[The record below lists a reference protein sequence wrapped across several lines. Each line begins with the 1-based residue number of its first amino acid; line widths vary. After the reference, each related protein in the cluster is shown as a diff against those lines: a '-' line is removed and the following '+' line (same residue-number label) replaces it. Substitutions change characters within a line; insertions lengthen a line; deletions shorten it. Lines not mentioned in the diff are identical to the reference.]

1 MEYEVEMFGGSFEP
15 LHIGHIHDM
24 IRAACVCDELHIMI
38 SWSKQRDLIPKE
50 LRYRWVLNSV
60 KHLPNVQVHLVE
72 DTAATKEEYA
82 DMKYWLQGAEDIRR
96 IIGKHIDAVFAGD
109 DYKDTDYFPN
119 CYPDSTII
127 YYPRKEVPIS
137 STDIRNDVIRQWD
150 YVPQIVRQHYVKK
163 VLIIGGESTG
173 KSTLVQNLAQA
184 YNTNYVE
191 EHGRLTCEIAGG
203 EEYMTE
209 EDLMENLLYQK
220 TKEMEAAKHSNRILF
235 VDTDAKTTHFYGKL
249 LLENVPARFHMLSEA
264 ISNYNDF
271 DLIIFLFPT
280 VDFIQDG
287 TRNEKIAAN
296 RIKFSRILRSKYSMD
311 KVYDVG
317 GDYLDRFN
325 TAKKLIKDVCGI
337 TTQW

>member
-1 MEYEVEMFGGSFEP
+1 MEYEVGMFGGSFEP

-96 IIGKHIDAVFAGD
+96 IIGKHIDVVFAGD
-109 DYKDTDYFPN
+109 DYKDTEYFPN
-119 CYPDSTII
+119 CYPDSIII
-127 YYPRKEVPIS
+127 YYPRKEVPVS
-137 STDIRNDVIRQWD
+137 STAIREDVIRQWD
-150 YVPQIVRQHYVKK
+150 YIPQIVRQHYVKK
-163 VLIIGGESTG
+163 VLIIGSESTG

-191 EHGRLTCEIAGG
+191 EYGRLTCEIAGG

-209 EDLMENLLYQK
+209 QDLMENLLYQK
-220 TKEMEAAKHSNRILF
+220 TKEMEAVKHSNRILF

-249 LLENVPARFHMLSEA
+249 LLENVPARLHLLSTA
-264 ISNYNDF
+264 ISYYNHF
-271 DLIIFLFPT
+271 DLIMFLLPT

-287 TRNEKIAAN
+287 TRNEEIAAN
-296 RIKFSRILRSKYSMD
+296 RQTFSKMLRQEYFGNI
-311 KVYDVG
+311 YEIG
-317 GDYLDRFN
+317 GNYLDRFD
-325 TAKKLIKDVCGI
+325 TAKQLIKDVCGI
-337 TTQW
+337 TTDW